1 MKNSEL
7 IIQIQDLGKAAQ
19 MPVLFIG
26 HGNPMNGIE
35 DNEFSRNWT
44 AVGQALP
51 KPEAILCVSAHWET
65 WGTAVTAMPN
75 PRTIHDFGG
84 FPEELYAVQYAAP
97 GSPKLAERVKAM
109 IKSVEVGLNQ
119 DWGLDHGCWSVIKR
133 MYPRADVPV
142 VQFSLDYTQAG
153 GYHYALGKELAELR
167 KEGILILGSGNIVH
181 NLREIVL
188 VNGDFNK
195 PFGFDWALTASR
207 QLKKLILE
215 DRHEE
220 LADYQSISEEMA
232 LAIPTPEHFLPLLY
246 CLSVKQPGDTITM
259 FNDEALA
266 GSLTMTSLVIG
277 GA

>member
-1 MKNSEL
+1 MEYSEL
-7 IIQIQDLGKAAQ
+7 IILIQDLGKAGQ

-26 HGNPMNGIE
+26 HGNPMNAIE
-35 DNEFSRNWT
+35 DNKFSRNWA

-65 WGTAVTAMPN
+65 WGTAVTAMPD

-84 FPEELYAVQYAAP
+84 FPEELFAVQYAAP
-97 GSPKLAERVKAM
+97 GSPKLAERVKMM

-119 DWGLDHGCWSVIKR
+119 DWGLDHGCWSVLKR
-133 MYPRADVPV
+133 MYPGADVPV

-215 DRHEE
+215 DHHEE
-220 LADYQSISEEMA
+220 LAAYPSISEEMA

-246 CLSVKQPGDTITM
+246 CLAVKQPGDTMTM
-259 FNDEALA
+259 FNDVALA
-266 GSLTMTSLVIG
+266 GSMTMTSLVIG